1 MQSFLL
7 IDTKNKRKREHMTQQ
22 HISVEGP
29 IDFFDRRKSD
39 YERENAENESLKDR
53 QVYKEQVKQLILV
66 VDDN

>member
-1 MQSFLL
+1 
-7 IDTKNKRKREHMTQQ
+7 MTQQ
-22 HISVEGP
+22 NIFVEGP
-29 IDFFDRRKSD
+29 IDLFDRRKSD

>member
-7 IDTKNKRKREHMTQQ
+7 IDTKNKRKRQQ
-22 HISVEGP
+22 HIFVEGP

>member
-22 HISVEGP
+22 HIFVEGP
-29 IDFFDRRKSD
+29 IDLFDRRKSD